1 MNIANTLLILG
12 GKLGSLCMGCMLVG
26 RLLSGGNLGNKL
38 CSCLKNYRLNM
49 GVSIFCINLI
59 TSKMKVYIF
68 GISIVHSKLSSFM
81 DMNDITHCQQNILEY
96 KRNNSLPQS
105 NQYIEAD
112 KGHKYYYCEDSTLP
126 SIHCT

>member
-1 MNIANTLLILG
+1 MNIVNTLLILG
-12 GKLGSLCMGCMLVG
+12 GKLGNLNMECMLGG

-68 GISIVHSKLSSFM
+68 CMLFVHSKLSSFM
-81 DMNDITHCQQNILEY
+81 DMKDISHRRQNILEY
-96 KRNNSLPQS
+96 KRNNSLPQN
-105 NQYIEAD
+105 NQHMEANN
-112 KGHKYYYCEDSTLP
+112 GHKYYYCEDSTLP
-126 SIHCT
+126 DTHCT